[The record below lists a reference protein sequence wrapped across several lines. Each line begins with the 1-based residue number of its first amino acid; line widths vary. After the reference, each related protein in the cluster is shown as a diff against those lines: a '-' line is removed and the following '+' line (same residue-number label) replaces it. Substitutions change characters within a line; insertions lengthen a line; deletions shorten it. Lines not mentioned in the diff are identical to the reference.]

1 MKKMVENKSE
11 QVSWLF
17 QIVFNIKKDIG
28 SGEVEEK
35 LKSLGESVEILKI
48 HRDQVIIKPDTA

>member
-1 MKKMVENKSE
+1 MVENKSE